1 MLDHVQQQADA
12 RSAFLCIVGNVSRV
26 LSGKF
31 CHMLAPCYANV
42 GGAGAV
48 MCKALRVVRIN
59 TYANASTA
67 AWLFSRT
74 HRVRY

>member
-26 LSGKF
+26 LSGKL

-48 MCKALRVVRIN
+48 QGAPSCSYQHIC
-59 TYANASTA
+59 
-67 AWLFSRT
+67 
-74 HRVRY
+74 

>member
-26 LSGKF
+26 LSGKY
-31 CHMLAPCYANV
+31 CHMLAPV
-42 GGAGAV
+42 TPMWV
-48 MCKALRVVRIN
+48 VPVQCKALRVVRIN